1 MDAISFLQ
9 KKKRDIKN
17 TVVVFPFTYVN
28 PHNALPPIAAEYL
41 QAGILETGRNA
52 ILLDMRY
59 EIDIKD
65 HLETADLV
73 CLYGH
78 FEDCSMFVKRH
89 IHVINEVL
97 DQIPPQT
104 PIVAGGTNF
113 NDPEKAFELFPKVDV
128 IILEN
133 PETCIMKLLDGDQ
146 FEAVDNI
153 AYRKNGKVI
162 KTRHVINALPE
173 TIYPRRRFRNPNY
186 KYHAVGIKIDLVRA
200 GMGCNYK
207 CKFCYQYGKDFD
219 GSYRRWQGRSAQSLF
234 NEIKEIEAPL
244 IGWVDDDM
252 TAGMKALDELSDML
266 LEHKIQKLFGGTGRI
281 DHVNRYIEKKSDDVL
296 KKMEKAG
303 FLALSFGV
311 ESLNPKTLEFYGKGQ
326 TIESIEKAMRLMNQT
341 NILLICNFIFGS
353 PGETEQDMM
362 DMLWFGRKWNVDTI
376 VTNRMGFPGDSEIC
390 SAIYYPET
398 GQFRPGMEMI
408 TGDELAR
415 IKYTVKFAQRTPFR
429 ILLSLLKLYRH
440 RGLFL
445 DPLYILCCA
454 LETMTRHSWLE
465 KTRVFPFFLKVTK
478 RIVVIPIIRS
488 TLRMLAVVITPP
500 VRFINWIFERIDRW
514 LGISTSLLPKFF
526 LYLQNGMYKRQVARS
541 QVRQVGSTKEKES

>member
-1 MDAISFLQ
+1 MDMISFLQ
-9 KKKRDIKN
+9 KKKKDIKN
-17 TVVVFPFTYVN
+17 AVVVFPFPYIN
-28 PHNALPPIAAEYL
+28 PHSALPPIAAEYL

-78 FEDCSMFVKRH
+78 FEDCSIFVKSD

-104 PIVAGGTNF
+104 PIIAGGTNF
-113 NDPEKAFELFPKVDV
+113 NDPEKAFQLFPKVDV

-133 PETCIMKLLDGDQ
+133 PETCIMDLLDGEQ

-162 KTRHVINALPE
+162 RTKHLIKALPE
-173 TIYPRRRFRNPNY
+173 AIYPRRSFRNPNY
-186 KYHAVGIKIDLVRA
+186 KYHAAGIKIDLIRA

-207 CKFCYQYGKDFD
+207 CKFCYQFGKDFD
-219 GSYRRWQGRSAQSLF
+219 GSFRRWQGRSAQSLF
-234 NEIKEIEAPL
+234 SEIKEIEAPI

-281 DHVNRYIEKKSDDVL
+281 DHVNKYIEKKSIDVL

-311 ESLNPKTLEFYGKGQ
+311 ESLNPKTLEFYGKGT

-353 PGETEQDMM
+353 PGETEQDMI

-376 VTNRMGFPGDSEIC
+376 VTNRMSIPKGSEFYN
-390 SAIYYPET
+390 AIYDPET

-408 TGDELAR
+408 TGKELAR
-415 IKYTVKFAQRTPFR
+415 IKYKVKFAQRTPFR
-429 ILLSLLKLYRH
+429 IILSLLKLYRH

-445 DPLYILCCA
+445 DPLYIFCCA
-454 LETMTRHSWLE
+454 LETVTRHTWLE
-465 KTRVFPFFLKVTK
+465 KTRVFPFFLKMTK
-478 RIVVIPIIRS
+478 KIVMIPIIKS
-488 TLRMLAVVITPP
+488 TFRILAIVITPP
-500 VRFINWIFERIDRW
+500 IKFINWIFEWIDRRV
-514 LGISTSLLPKFF
+514 GISTSLLPKFF
-526 LYLQNGMYKRQVARS
+526 LYLKNGMYKRQVAHS
-541 QVRQVGSTKEKES
+541 QVRQVKSSN

>member
-1 MDAISFLQ
+1 MDTISFLQ
-9 KKKRDIKN
+9 KKKKDIKN
-17 TVVVFPFTYVN
+17 TVVVFPFTYIN

-52 ILLDMRY
+52 VLFDMRY
-59 EIDIKD
+59 ETDIKD

-78 FEDCSMFVKRH
+78 FEDCSMFVKSN

-133 PETCIMKLLDGDQ
+133 PEKCIMELLDGEQ

-162 KTRHVINALPE
+162 KTKHVINALPE
-173 TIYPRRRFRNPNY
+173 TIYPRRSFRNPNY
-186 KYHAVGIKIDLVRA
+186 KYHAAGIKIDLIRA

-219 GSYRRWQGRSAQSLF
+219 GSFRRWQGRSAQSLF
-234 NEIKEIEAPL
+234 NEIREIEAPI

-281 DHVNRYIEKKSDDVL
+281 DHVNQYIEKKSPDIL

-353 PGETEQDMM
+353 PGETEQDMI

-376 VTNRMGFPGDSEIC
+376 VTNRMGFPEGSELHN
-390 SAIYYPET
+390 AIYNPET

-415 IKYTVKFAQRTPFR
+415 IKYKVKFAQRTPFR
-429 ILLSLLKLYRH
+429 IILSLLKLYRH

-445 DPLYILCCA
+445 DPIYILCCA
-454 LETMTRHSWLE
+454 LETMTKDSWLE
-465 KTRVFPFFLKVTK
+465 KTRVFPFILKMIK

-488 TLRMLAVVITPP
+488 ILRILAVVITPP
-500 VRFINWIFERIDRW
+500 VKFINWIFELFDRW

-526 LYLQNGMYKRQVARS
+526 LYLQNGMYKRQVARL
-541 QVRQVGSTKEKES
+541 QVRQAAANRDNK

>member
-1 MDAISFLQ
+1 MDTISFLQ
-9 KKKRDIKN
+9 KKKKDIKN
-17 TVVVFPFTYVN
+17 AVVVFPFTYIN

-133 PETCIMKLLDGDQ
+133 PETCIMKLLDGEQ

-162 KTRHVINALPE
+162 KTKHVINALPE

-186 KYHAVGIKIDLVRA
+186 QYHAAGIKIDLVRA

-219 GSYRRWQGRSAQSLF
+219 GSFRRWQGRSAQSLF

-252 TAGMKALDELSDML
+252 TAGMKALDGLSDML

-281 DHVNRYIEKKSDDVL
+281 DHVNKYIEKKNIDVL

-303 FLALSFGV
+303 FVALSFGV

-376 VTNRMGFPGDSEIC
+376 VTNRMGFPEDSELYK
-390 SAIYYPET
+390 AIYDPET

-454 LETMTRHSWLE
+454 LETMTKHSWLE
-465 KTRVFPFFLKVTK
+465 KTRVFPFFLKITK
-478 RIVVIPIIRS
+478 KIVMIPLIRS
-488 TLRMLAVVITPP
+488 ILRVLAVVITPP
-500 VRFINWIFERIDRW
+500 VKFINWIFERIDRW
-514 LGISTSLLPKFF
+514 AGISTSLLPKFF
-526 LYLQNGMYKRQVARS
+526 LYLQDGMYKRQVARS
-541 QVRQVGSTKEKES
+541 QVRQVRSTD